1 MNNYLKARNNDDGDD
16 FSLKYTFTFISLRKT
31 KMNSLKSHTSQV
43 ADIKLE
49 SRSLDFKL
57 IVFATTP

>member
-16 FSLKYTFTFISLRKT
+16 FSLKYTFTFISLRET

-43 ADIKLE
+43 TDIKLE